1 MAIKAR
7 LDKAFG
13 ETKKFNH
20 YVFGQL
26 GDVISGGV
34 YINKDLPM
42 PDEITIFFKESK
54 KEGEK
59 E

>member
-1 MAIKAR
+1 
-7 LDKAFG
+7 
-13 ETKKFNH
+13 
-20 YVFGQL
+20 L